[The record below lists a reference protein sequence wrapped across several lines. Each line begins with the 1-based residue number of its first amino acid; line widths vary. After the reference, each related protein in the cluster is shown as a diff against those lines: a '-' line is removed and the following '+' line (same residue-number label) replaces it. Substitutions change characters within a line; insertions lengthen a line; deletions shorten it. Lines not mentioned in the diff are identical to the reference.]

1 MNRYLHSTL
10 VRMYILFLCSSAVV
24 LFLGA
29 CASSKHCASEPAE
42 GNLGS
47 VVNSSAD
54 EFAPVQF
61 GKTTLL
67 ISSTNRERQKPK
79 APSDEAVLVS
89 EFNKGY
95 FSMPSL
101 AKEFPMNDL
110 PNSGYPTFYTNPIT
124 KTIEAYFAVRT
135 GSGVK
140 TDVNIFTSTRRAGG
154 EWSKPQALDA
164 NINSPTWDDQPTI
177 SPDGSYLI
185 FASDRAGGLGGI
197 DLYICK
203 RMSDR
208 SWSKP
213 ENLGNTFNS
222 EFDEFSPYIAP
233 DGTLYYST
241 KSFSKGKD
249 FDIVSANKTERSWNT
264 PKQMP
269 APINSE
275 ADDISPSWWGD
286 SLMLASNRKGGCG
299 GFDLYAFQLCGP
311 VIIRGGIQTSDTRHL
326 PLAGKIEAID
336 DFGTIVS
343 SLAVGDDGT
352 FQLSVPAK
360 KNLLVRYTAPCVPG
374 KYEQRITTLCSET
387 STVMMNLDFKVKESA
402 YSFMLDTNKYTIPF
416 FVSGYYI
423 PNTPENLSD
432 LRLKFSYNLIGHND
446 SSRYV
451 SNPSSEYDDYALM
464 VDSALNEA
472 YQFIVQRFDML
483 EYNPC
488 REAVKTIEVSIE
500 GYADPRGIYGQARYV
515 GDEVNNEDLNVHI
528 PRGEKMTNELL
539 SELRAYYTVKYLQS
553 KLEKNPLYA
562 KYASSIHWQAI
573 GKGIDEQER
582 ENERKR
588 RVGIFIKLSDEEVKT
603 GR

>member
-1 MNRYLHSTL
+1 MKSCFRRTYRS
-10 VRMYILFLCSSAVV
+10 VCILCLCSFAAAI
-24 LFLGA
+24 LLGA
-29 CASSKHCASEPAE
+29 CSGVKHCSSEPAE

-47 VVNSSAD
+47 IVNSSAD

-61 GKTTLL
+61 GKSTLL
-67 ISSTNRERQKPK
+67 ISSTNRERQLSKSPN
-79 APSDEAVLVS
+79 DEAVLIS
-89 EFNKGY
+89 EFRNG
-95 FSMPSL
+95 FFTMPTI
-101 AKEFPMNDL
+101 ARIFPINDL
-110 PNSGYPTFYTNPIT
+110 PNSGYPTFYINPMT
-124 KTIEAYFAVRT
+124 KTTEAYFAVRT
-135 GSGVK
+135 GTGVK
-140 TDVNIFTSTRRAGG
+140 TDVNIFTSTRKVGTD
-154 EWSKPQALDA
+154 WTKPQALDA

-177 SPDGSYLI
+177 SPDGTYLI

-213 ENLGNTFNS
+213 ENLGSNFNS
-222 EFDEFSPYIAP
+222 VYDEFSPYISP

-241 KSFSKGKD
+241 KSFSSGKD
-249 FDIVSANKTERSWNT
+249 YDIVSASKAETGWGL

-311 VIIRGGIQTSDTRHL
+311 VIIKGGIQTAQNKHL

-336 DFGTIVS
+336 DYGAIVS
-343 SLAVGDDGT
+343 SSKVGDDGE
-352 FQLSVPAK
+352 FQLSVPARK
-360 KNLLVRYTAPCVPG
+360 SLLVRYTAPCVPG

-387 STVMMNLDFKVKESA
+387 SAVMMNLNFDVKESA
-402 YSFMLDTNKYTIPF
+402 FTFMLDTNKYTIPF
-416 FVSGYYI
+416 FVSGFYI

-432 LRLKFSYNLIGHND
+432 LRLKFSYNLIGNND
-446 SSRYV
+446 SSRYI
-451 SNPSSEYDDYALM
+451 SKPGPEYDDYALL
-464 VDSALNEA
+464 VDSALEEA

-488 REAVKTIEVSIE
+488 REGGKTIEILVE

-515 GDEVNNEDLNVHI
+515 GDEINDEVLNVHI
-528 PRGEKMTNELL
+528 PHGEKMTNELL
-539 SELRAYYTVKYLQS
+539 SELRAYYTVRHLKNR
-553 KLEKNPLYA
+553 LEKNA
-562 KYASSIHWQAI
+562 QFKKYASSINWQAI
-573 GKGIDEQER
+573 GKGIDDQER
-582 ENERKR
+582 EDERKR
-588 RVGIFIKLSDEEVKT
+588 RVGIFIKLSDADVRT

>member
-1 MNRYLHSTL
+1 MNRCLYSTFIRMSILYLCSITL
-10 VRMYILFLCSSAVV
+10 VVFMCGCSVSRQ
-24 LFLGA
+24 
-29 CASSKHCASEPAE
+29 CSSEPAE

-47 VVNSSAD
+47 IVNSSAD

-61 GKTTLL
+61 GKSTLL

-79 APSDEAVLVS
+79 SPNDEAVLVS
-89 EFNKGY
+89 EFSKGY
-95 FSMPSL
+95 FTMPSL

-124 KTIEAYFAVRT
+124 KTTEAYFAVRI
-135 GSGVK
+135 GSGVR

-154 EWSKPQALDA
+154 EWSKPQALDMT
-164 NINSPTWDDQPTI
+164 INSPTWDDQPTI
-177 SPDGSYLI
+177 SPDGSYLL
-185 FASDRAGGLGGI
+185 FASDRAGGIGGI

-213 ENLGNTFNS
+213 ENLGSTFNS

-241 KSFSKGKD
+241 KSFSRGKEY
-249 FDIVSANKTERSWNT
+249 DIVSANKVERSWT
-264 PKQMP
+264 APKQMP

-311 VIIRGGIQTSDTRHL
+311 VIIRGEIQISESRL
-326 PLAGKIEAID
+326 IPLSGKIEAID
-336 DFGTIVS
+336 DFGAVVS
-343 SLAVGDDGT
+343 SSIVGDEGT
-352 FQLSVPAK
+352 FELSVPAK

-387 STVMMNLDFKVKESA
+387 SAVMMNLNFKVAESA
-402 YSFMLDTNKYTIPF
+402 YSFMIDTNKYTIPF

-423 PNTPENLSD
+423 PNTSENLSD
-432 LRLKFSYNLIGHND
+432 LRLKFSYNLIGNND
-446 SSRYV
+446 SSRYI
-451 SNPSSEYDDYALM
+451 SNPTAEYDDYAIL
-464 VDSALNEA
+464 VDSALEDA
-472 YQFIVQRFDML
+472 YRFIVQRFDML
-483 EYNPC
+483 EFNPC
-488 REAVKTIEVSIE
+488 RESGKTIEVSVE
-500 GYADPRGIYGQARYV
+500 GYADPRGIYGNARYV
-515 GDEVNNEDLNVHI
+515 GDEINNEELNVHI
-528 PRGEKMTNELL
+528 PRGEKMTNKLL
-539 SELRAYYTVKYLQS
+539 SELRAYYTVQYLKN
-553 KLEKNPLYA
+553 KLEKNPLYK
-562 KYASSIHWQAI
+562 KYAASIHWQAI

-588 RVGIFIKLSDEEVKT
+588 RVGIYIKLSDEEVRT